1 MIPGILF
8 CIFIT
13 IFIQLTHVFIYIEW
27 CIYMHLESYILLKY
41 MFNNLSVYN
50 WHYLWLDFLEA
61 DSEAKFQV
69 HIIY

>member
-1 MIPGILF
+1 M
-8 CIFIT
+8 C
-13 IFIQLTHVFIYIEW
+13 V
-27 CIYMHLESYILLKY
+27 HLERYIVLKY

-69 HIIY
+69 RIIY